1 MTYRDYL
8 NRMKQMYLDL
18 MENGYKLHEIDE
30 MDIQRFFDLAAYKH
44 EEENKL
50 GPAYQIFGATL

>member
-1 MTYRDYL
+1 TYRDYL
-8 NRMKQMYLDL
+8 NQMKKLYTDL

-30 MDIQRFFDLAAYKH
+30 MDIHRFFELADFKY

-50 GPAYQIFGATL
+50 VPAYRIFGVTL

>member
-1 MTYRDYL
+1 
-8 NRMKQMYLDL
+8 MKKLYTDL

-30 MDIQRFFDLAAYKH
+30 MDIHRFFELADFKY

-50 GPAYQIFGATL
+50 VPAYRIFGVTL